1 MKLWKCISSKEKPPF
16 LRKSYVVFHKNQVK
30 FSIIN
35 WKIFL
40 NSVWYRCEDL
50 LFPGK
55 YDIHKT
61 EIIIKTRILSGICY
75 VSPKEKVFTNDPAK
89 QPVDHIKLRR
99 TKVPENLPP
108 VRQGS
113 EVAKHK
119 PSQPSL
125 FSEVRNTICRLLEEC
140 VRSDTLSE
148 REKIVILSE
157 ARTFSETILK
167 ERFGMDIW
175 KTYWCRRLWIT
186 DQKTTFLMPT

>member
-1 MKLWKCISSKEKPPF
+1 MSTPNEQQGYPSSTTPKIVRDVLGTGGPVNYKKESTTGEAPP
-16 LRKSYVVFHKNQVK
+16 
-30 FSIIN
+30 SIQN
-35 WKIFL
+35 KIHDQTTVT
-40 NSVWYRCEDL
+40 SIPV
-50 LFPGK
+50 PG
-55 YDIHKT
+55 HPLSPT
-61 EIIIKTRILSGICY
+61 EYAHGGLITDTT
-75 VSPKEKVFTNDPAK
+75 VSAKEKVFTNDPAK
-89 QPVDHIKLRR
+89 PLVDLSKPR

-167 ERFGMDIW
+167 ERFGME
-175 KTYWCRRLWIT
+175 L
-186 DQKTTFLMPT
+186 

>member
-1 MKLWKCISSKEKPPF
+1 MTMSAPNEQQGYPNSTTPKIVRDVLGTGGPVNYKKESTTGEAPP
-16 LRKSYVVFHKNQVK
+16 
-30 FSIIN
+30 SIQN
-35 WKIFL
+35 KIHDQTTVTSIPVPGHPL
-40 NSVWYRCEDL
+40 SPTEYARGGL
-50 LFPGK
+50 LTDTTD
-55 YDIHKT
+55 Y
-61 EIIIKTRILSGICY
+61 
-75 VSPKEKVFTNDPAK
+75 PKEKVVTNDPAK
-89 QPVDHIKLRR
+89 QSVDLSKLR

-167 ERFGMDIW
+167 ERFGME
-175 KTYWCRRLWIT
+175 L
-186 DQKTTFLMPT
+186 

>member
-1 MKLWKCISSKEKPPF
+1 MTMSTPNEQQGYPSSTTPKIVRDVLGTGGPVNYKKESTTGEAPP
-16 LRKSYVVFHKNQVK
+16 
-30 FSIIN
+30 SIQN
-35 WKIFL
+35 KIHDQTTVT
-40 NSVWYRCEDL
+40 SIPV
-50 LFPGK
+50 PG
-55 YDIHKT
+55 HPLSPT
-61 EIIIKTRILSGICY
+61 EYAHGGLITDTT
-75 VSPKEKVFTNDPAK
+75 VSAKEKVFTNDPAK
-89 QPVDHIKLRR
+89 PLVDLSKPR

-167 ERFGMDIW
+167 ERFGME
-175 KTYWCRRLWIT
+175 L
-186 DQKTTFLMPT
+186 

>member
-1 MKLWKCISSKEKPPF
+1 MTMSTPNEQQGYPNSTTPKIVRDVLGTGGPVNYKKESTTGEAPP
-16 LRKSYVVFHKNQVK
+16 
-30 FSIIN
+30 SIQNEIHDQTTVTS
-35 WKIFL
+35 IP
-40 NSVWYRCEDL
+40 V
-50 LFPGK
+50 PG
-55 YDIHKT
+55 HPLSPT
-61 EIIIKTRILSGICY
+61 EYAHGGLITDATD
-75 VSPKEKVFTNDPAK
+75 SPKEKAVTNDPAK
-89 QPVDHIKLRR
+89 QSVELNKLLR

-167 ERFGMDIW
+167 ERFGMD
-175 KTYWCRRLWIT
+175 L
-186 DQKTTFLMPT
+186 

>member
-1 MKLWKCISSKEKPPF
+1 MSTPNEQQGYPSSTTPKIVRDVLGTGGPVNYKKESTTGEAPP
-16 LRKSYVVFHKNQVK
+16 
-30 FSIIN
+30 SIQN
-35 WKIFL
+35 KIHDQT
-40 NSVWYRCEDL
+40 SVTSIPV
-50 LFPGK
+50 PGHPLSPTEYAHGGLITSATDSATETVITK
-55 YDIHKT
+55 YGDNEYGYI
-61 EIIIKTRILSGICY
+61 
-75 VSPKEKVFTNDPAK
+75 PKDPAK
-89 QPVDHIKLRR
+89 QSIDLSNSKLR

-167 ERFGMDIW
+167 ERFGMD
-175 KTYWCRRLWIT
+175 L
-186 DQKTTFLMPT
+186 

>member
-1 MKLWKCISSKEKPPF
+1 MTMSTPNEQQGYPSSTTPKIVRDVLGTGGPVNYKKESTTGEAPP
-16 LRKSYVVFHKNQVK
+16 
-30 FSIIN
+30 SIQNNIHDQTTVTS
-35 WKIFL
+35 IPVPGHPL
-40 NSVWYRCEDL
+40 SPTEYARGGL
-50 LFPGK
+50 LI
-55 YDIHKT
+55 DAT
-61 EIIIKTRILSGICY
+61 

-89 QPVDHIKLRR
+89 QPVDHIKLIR

-167 ERFGMDIW
+167 ERFGME
-175 KTYWCRRLWIT
+175 L
-186 DQKTTFLMPT
+186 

>member
-1 MKLWKCISSKEKPPF
+1 MSAPNEQQGYPNSTTPKIVRDVLGTGGPVNYKKESTTGEAPP
-16 LRKSYVVFHKNQVK
+16 
-30 FSIIN
+30 SIQN
-35 WKIFL
+35 KIHDQTTVTSIPVPGHPL
-40 NSVWYRCEDL
+40 SPTEYARGGL
-50 LFPGK
+50 LTDTTD
-55 YDIHKT
+55 Y
-61 EIIIKTRILSGICY
+61 
-75 VSPKEKVFTNDPAK
+75 PKEKVVTNDPAK
-89 QPVDHIKLRR
+89 QSVDLSKLR

-113 EVAKHK
+113 EVAKSK

-167 ERFGMDIW
+167 ERFGME
-175 KTYWCRRLWIT
+175 L
-186 DQKTTFLMPT
+186 

>member
-1 MKLWKCISSKEKPPF
+1 MTMSTPNEQQGYPSSTTPKIVRDVLGTGGPVNYKKESNTGEAPPSIQNNIHDQTTVTSIPVPGHPLSPTEYACGGLITDTTISA
-16 LRKSYVVFHKNQVK
+16 
-30 FSIIN
+30 
-35 WKIFL
+35 
-40 NSVWYRCEDL
+40 
-50 LFPGK
+50 
-55 YDIHKT
+55 
-61 EIIIKTRILSGICY
+61 
-75 VSPKEKVFTNDPAK
+75 KEKVFTNDPAK
-89 QPVDHIKLRR
+89 QSVDLGKLLR

-167 ERFGMDIW
+167 ERFGME
-175 KTYWCRRLWIT
+175 L
-186 DQKTTFLMPT
+186 

>member
-1 MKLWKCISSKEKPPF
+1 MTMSAPNEQQGYPNSTTPKIVRDVLGTGGPVNYKKESTTGEAPP
-16 LRKSYVVFHKNQVK
+16 
-30 FSIIN
+30 SIQN
-35 WKIFL
+35 KIHDQTTVTSIPVPGHPL
-40 NSVWYRCEDL
+40 SPTEYARGGL
-50 LFPGK
+50 LTDTTD
-55 YDIHKT
+55 Y
-61 EIIIKTRILSGICY
+61 
-75 VSPKEKVFTNDPAK
+75 PKEKVVTNDPAK
-89 QPVDHIKLRR
+89 QSVDLSKLR

-113 EVAKHK
+113 EVAKSK

-167 ERFGMDIW
+167 ERFGME
-175 KTYWCRRLWIT
+175 L
-186 DQKTTFLMPT
+186 

>member
-1 MKLWKCISSKEKPPF
+1 MTMSTPNEQQGYPSSTTPKIVRDVLGTGGPVNYKKESTTGEAPPPIQN
-16 LRKSYVVFHKNQVK
+16 KIHDQTTVT
-30 FSIIN
+30 SIP
-35 WKIFL
+35 
-40 NSVWYRCEDL
+40 V
-50 LFPGK
+50 PG
-55 YDIHKT
+55 HPLSPT
-61 EIIIKTRILSGICY
+61 EYAHGGLITD
-75 VSPKEKVFTNDPAK
+75 VTDSPKEKAVTNDPAK
-89 QPVDHIKLRR
+89 QSVELNKLLR

-167 ERFGMDIW
+167 ERFGMD
-175 KTYWCRRLWIT
+175 L
-186 DQKTTFLMPT
+186 

>member
-1 MKLWKCISSKEKPPF
+1 MSTPNEQQGYPSSTTPKIVRDVLGTGGPVNYKKESNTGEAPP
-16 LRKSYVVFHKNQVK
+16 
-30 FSIIN
+30 SIQN
-35 WKIFL
+35 KIHDQTTVT
-40 NSVWYRCEDL
+40 SIPV
-50 LFPGK
+50 PG
-55 YDIHKT
+55 HPLSPT
-61 EIIIKTRILSGICY
+61 EYAHGGLITDTT
-75 VSPKEKVFTNDPAK
+75 VSAKEKVFTNDPAK
-89 QPVDHIKLRR
+89 PLVDPIKLK

-167 ERFGMDIW
+167 ERFGMN
-175 KTYWCRRLWIT
+175 L
-186 DQKTTFLMPT
+186 

>member
-1 MKLWKCISSKEKPPF
+1 MSAPNEQQGYPNSTTPKIVRDVLGTGGPVNYKKESTTGEAPP
-16 LRKSYVVFHKNQVK
+16 
-30 FSIIN
+30 SIQN
-35 WKIFL
+35 KIHDQTTVTSIPVPGHPL
-40 NSVWYRCEDL
+40 SPTEYARGGL
-50 LFPGK
+50 LTDTTD
-55 YDIHKT
+55 Y
-61 EIIIKTRILSGICY
+61 
-75 VSPKEKVFTNDPAK
+75 PKEKVVTNDPAK
-89 QPVDHIKLRR
+89 QSVDLSKLR

-113 EVAKHK
+113 EVAKSK

-167 ERFGMDIW
+167 ERFGMD
-175 KTYWCRRLWIT
+175 L
-186 DQKTTFLMPT
+186 

>member
-1 MKLWKCISSKEKPPF
+1 MTMSTPNEQQGYPSSTTPKIVRDVLGTGGPVNYKKESTTGEAPPSIQNKIHDQTTVSSIPVPGRPLSPTEYARGGLITDTTISA
-16 LRKSYVVFHKNQVK
+16 
-30 FSIIN
+30 
-35 WKIFL
+35 
-40 NSVWYRCEDL
+40 
-50 LFPGK
+50 
-55 YDIHKT
+55 
-61 EIIIKTRILSGICY
+61 
-75 VSPKEKVFTNDPAK
+75 KEKVFTNDPAK
-89 QPVDHIKLRR
+89 PLVDLSKPR

-113 EVAKHK
+113 EVAKSK

-167 ERFGMDIW
+167 ERFGMD
-175 KTYWCRRLWIT
+175 L
-186 DQKTTFLMPT
+186 

>member
-1 MKLWKCISSKEKPPF
+1 MTMSTPNEQQGYPSSTTPKIVRDVLGTGGPVNYKKESTTGEAPP
-16 LRKSYVVFHKNQVK
+16 
-30 FSIIN
+30 SIQN
-35 WKIFL
+35 KIHDQTTVTSIPVPGHPL
-40 NSVWYRCEDL
+40 SPTEYARGGL
-50 LFPGK
+50 LT
-55 YDIHKT
+55 DT
-61 EIIIKTRILSGICY
+61 TD
-75 VSPKEKVFTNDPAK
+75 SPKENVYTYDPAK
-89 QPVDHIKLRR
+89 QSVGLSKLK

-167 ERFGMDIW
+167 ERFGME
-175 KTYWCRRLWIT
+175 L
-186 DQKTTFLMPT
+186 

>member
-1 MKLWKCISSKEKPPF
+1 MTMSTPNEQQGYPSSTTPKIVRDVLGTGGPVNYKKESTTGEAPP
-16 LRKSYVVFHKNQVK
+16 
-30 FSIIN
+30 SIQN
-35 WKIFL
+35 KIHDQTTV
-40 NSVWYRCEDL
+40 SSIPV
-50 LFPGK
+50 PGRPLSP
-55 YDIHKT
+55 T
-61 EIIIKTRILSGICY
+61 EYAHGGLITDTT
-75 VSPKEKVFTNDPAK
+75 VSAKEKVFTNDPAK
-89 QPVDHIKLRR
+89 PLVDLSKPR

-167 ERFGMDIW
+167 ERFGME
-175 KTYWCRRLWIT
+175 L
-186 DQKTTFLMPT
+186 

>member
-1 MKLWKCISSKEKPPF
+1 MSTPNEQQGYPSSTTPKIVRDVLGTGGPVNYKKESTTGEAPP
-16 LRKSYVVFHKNQVK
+16 
-30 FSIIN
+30 SIQN
-35 WKIFL
+35 KIHDQTTVTSIPVPGHPL
-40 NSVWYRCEDL
+40 SPTEYARGGL
-50 LFPGK
+50 LTDTTD
-55 YDIHKT
+55 Y
-61 EIIIKTRILSGICY
+61 
-75 VSPKEKVFTNDPAK
+75 PKEKVVTNDPAK
-89 QPVDHIKLRR
+89 QSVDLSKLR

-167 ERFGMDIW
+167 ERFGM
-175 KTYWCRRLWIT
+175 KL
-186 DQKTTFLMPT
+186 

>member
-1 MKLWKCISSKEKPPF
+1 MSTPNEQQGYPSSTTPKIVRDVLGTGGPVNYKKESTTGEVPP
-16 LRKSYVVFHKNQVK
+16 
-30 FSIIN
+30 SIQN
-35 WKIFL
+35 KIHDQTTV
-40 NSVWYRCEDL
+40 SSIPV
-50 LFPGK
+50 PG
-55 YDIHKT
+55 HPLSPT
-61 EIIIKTRILSGICY
+61 EYAHGGLITDTT
-75 VSPKEKVFTNDPAK
+75 VSAKEKVFTNDPAK
-89 QPVDHIKLRR
+89 PLVDLSKPR

-113 EVAKHK
+113 EVAKSK

-167 ERFGMDIW
+167 ERFGMD
-175 KTYWCRRLWIT
+175 L
-186 DQKTTFLMPT
+186 

>member
-1 MKLWKCISSKEKPPF
+1 MSAPNEQQGYPNSTTPKIVRDVLGTGGPVNYKKESTTGEAPP
-16 LRKSYVVFHKNQVK
+16 
-30 FSIIN
+30 SIQN
-35 WKIFL
+35 KIHDQTTVTSIPVPGHPL
-40 NSVWYRCEDL
+40 SPTEYARGGL
-50 LFPGK
+50 LTDTTD
-55 YDIHKT
+55 Y
-61 EIIIKTRILSGICY
+61 
-75 VSPKEKVFTNDPAK
+75 PKEKVVTNDPAK
-89 QPVDHIKLRR
+89 QSVDLSKLR

-167 ERFGMDIW
+167 ERFGME
-175 KTYWCRRLWIT
+175 L
-186 DQKTTFLMPT
+186 

>member
-1 MKLWKCISSKEKPPF
+1 MTMSTPNEQQGYPSSTTPKIVRDVLGTGGPVNYKKESTTGEAPP
-16 LRKSYVVFHKNQVK
+16 
-30 FSIIN
+30 SIQN
-35 WKIFL
+35 KIHDQTTV
-40 NSVWYRCEDL
+40 SSIPV
-50 LFPGK
+50 PGRPLSP
-55 YDIHKT
+55 T
-61 EIIIKTRILSGICY
+61 EYAHGGLITDTT
-75 VSPKEKVFTNDPAK
+75 VSAKEKVFTNDPAK
-89 QPVDHIKLRR
+89 PLVDLNKPR

-167 ERFGMDIW
+167 ERFGMD
-175 KTYWCRRLWIT
+175 L
-186 DQKTTFLMPT
+186 